1 MSELTER
8 LNEDL
13 KQAMRAKDKVR
24 LRTLRSLRA
33 ALRDKEIEIGA
44 DVEEGLEEDE
54 ELRVLQKQAK
64 QRREAIE
71 QYESAGRDDLLEKE
85 EEELEII
92 EEYLPRQLTDD
103 EIEDVVEE
111 AIASTGSSSMAD
123 MGQVMGA
130 VMGELRGRVDGNR
143 VRGIVTRKLSD

>member
-13 KQAMRAKDKVR
+13 KEAMRAKDKVR

-71 QYESAGRDDLLEKE
+71 QYESAGREDLLEKE

-103 EIEDVVEE
+103 EIEEVVDE

-123 MGQVMGA
+123 MGKVMGSA
-130 VMGELRGRVDGNR
+130 MGELRGRVDGNR
-143 VRGIVTRKLSD
+143 VREIVTRKLSD

>member
-1 MSELTER
+1 MSELTEQ

-13 KQAMRAKDKVR
+13 KRAMRAKDKVR

-33 ALRDKEIEIGA
+33 ALRDKEIKIGA

-64 QRREAIE
+64 QRRESIE

-103 EIEDVVEE
+103 EVEEVVEE
-111 AIASTGSSSMAD
+111 AMASTGSSSMAD
-123 MGQVMGA
+123 MGKVMGA

-143 VRGIVTRKLSD
+143 VREIVTQKLSD

>member
-8 LNEDL
+8 LSEDL

-33 ALRDKEIEIGA
+33 ALREKEIELGA
-44 DVEEGLEEDE
+44 DVEEGLEEEDE
-54 ELRVLQKQAK
+54 LKVLQKQAK

-71 QYESAGRDDLLEKE
+71 QYESADRPDLLEKE
-85 EEELEII
+85 QEELEII
-92 EEYLPRQLTDD
+92 EEYLPRQLTDE
-103 EIEDVVEE
+103 EIEDVVDD
-111 AIASTGSSSMAD
+111 AIGSIDSSSMAD
-123 MGQVMGA
+123 MGRVMGT

-143 VRGIVTRKLSD
+143 VREIVTQKLSD